1 MSYEGNTYSTNSGTI
16 VTGAKYPNRMMT
28 VGVLFK
34 KQRNRKQIRRGD
46 PYFADGV
53 VFRR

>member
-28 VGVLFK
+28 VGVLFTK
-34 KQRNRKQIRRGD
+34 TEKSEADPSRGS
-46 PYFADGV
+46 V
-53 VFRR
+53 LR